1 MSGFF
6 EGMRENIFRLN
17 ILHIFRALMADYLAL
32 STPEQSLYKIKRNKI
47 VHLLWS
53 VSLLLISLSSF
64 STFVCFSALAT
75 LIFLSFVTF
84 ESVSSLSLLSLVAW
98 AVRLRCFSLSCFN
111 FLFDLFWLRTWIRG
125 LLSSSSSSM
134 SSWFTLKVS

>member
-1 MSGFF
+1 MIVFFF
-6 EGMRENIFRLN
+6 EGMRENISQ
-17 ILHIFRALMADYLAL
+17 IFLALMADHLTL

-47 VHLLWS
+47 VYLLWS

-84 ESVSSLSLLSLVAW
+84 ESVSSLSLLSGLVAW

>member
-17 ILHIFRALMADYLAL
+17 ILHIFRALMADHLAL
-32 STPEQSLYKIKRNKI
+32 STPEQSLYKIKSNKI
-47 VHLLWS
+47 VYLLWS
-53 VSLLLISLSSF
+53 VSLLLISLSSL